1 LIGGMRD
8 LAHPPP
14 SCETAP
20 DAQRLAPARAS
31 RIHIKTA
38 SEPWEFEQ
46 IHRLNYRTFVDEIP
60 QHQANAD
67 GVLVDRFDRE
77 NTYII
82 ALDGRRLLAMMA
94 VRGTRPFS
102 LDAKLPDLDA
112 YLPAGRR
119 LCEFRLLAVEP
130 AHRAGRLL
138 QPLIEGVWRH
148 CEACGYDLAV
158 MSGTT
163 RQLKLYAHLGF
174 VPFGPIVGTP
184 GAEYQPMMLTLAAAQ
199 TVVRKVVPGAAL
211 AHRARAA
218 VTFLPG
224 PVAVGPRVQA
234 ALGEA
239 AASHRSAAFGEQFA
253 AVQARLRALTGA
265 AHVQLLLGS
274 GTLANDVVAAQLS
287 LRGGSGVILSNG
299 EFGDRL
305 IDHARR
311 FSLTFRD
318 VRTSWGRP
326 LDLAA
331 VERRLEADAPTW
343 MWFVHLETSTGV
355 LNDAA
360 ALQAM
365 GARRGV
371 AVCIDAIS
379 SLGNVPVD
387 LRHVQFATGVSGKG
401 LRAFPGIAMVFHE
414 SAAAASSGRLPRY
427 LDLELYARD
436 RGVPFTHSSNLIAAL
451 AAALQPD
458 DWTTRFAAVAAQTRW
473 LRAGLERRGFA
484 CVAAPSHQGAG
495 IVTIALPSSMCSTEV
510 AAALD
515 GEGFVVAAHSAYL
528 VDRNWIQVS
537 VMASPSRDDLRG
549 LIDALCRTAC

>member
-1 LIGGMRD
+1 MRD
-8 LAHPPP
+8 LAHPSP
-14 SCETAP
+14 SYDAAP
-20 DAQRLAPARAS
+20 DAQRLAPARPS
-31 RIHIKTA
+31 RIRIKTA

-67 GVLVDRFDRE
+67 GVLIDRFDGE

-82 ALDGRRLLAMMA
+82 AVDGNRLLAMIA

-112 YLPAGRR
+112 YLPTGRR

-148 CEACGYDLAV
+148 CESRGYDLAV

-199 TVVRKVVPGAAL
+199 TVVRKVVPGAGLPVAPRPVV
-211 AHRARAA
+211 A
-218 VTFLPG
+218 FLPG
-224 PVAVGPRVQA
+224 PVAVQPRVQA
-234 ALGEA
+234 ALGEPV
-239 AASHRSAAFGEQFA
+239 ASHRSAAFGERFA

-287 LRGGSGVILSNG
+287 LGGGRGVILSNG

-311 FSLTFRD
+311 FALTFSE
-318 VRTSWGRP
+318 VRASWGGP

-331 VERRLEADAPTW
+331 VERRLDAETPAW
-343 MWFVHLETSTGV
+343 IWFVQLETSTGV
-355 LNDAA
+355 LNGAA

-365 GARRGV
+365 CARRGV

-379 SLGNVPVD
+379 SLGNLPVD
-387 LRHVQFATGVSGKG
+387 LRHVHFATGVSGKG
-401 LRAFPGIAMVFHE
+401 LRAFPGIALVFHE
-414 SAAAASSGRLPRY
+414 SAAATSGGGVPRY

-436 RGVPFTHSSNLIAAL
+436 RGVPFTHSSNLLAAL
-451 AAALQPD
+451 DAALQAD
-458 DWTTRFAAVAAQTRW
+458 DWATRFAAVSAHTRW
-473 LRAGLERRGFA
+473 LRAGLERRGFV
-484 CVAAPSHQGAG
+484 CVAAPQHQGAG
-495 IVTIALPSSMCSTEV
+495 IVTIALPSSMRSTEI

-537 VMASPSRDDLRG
+537 VMASPSRDDLRR

>member
-1 LIGGMRD
+1 LIGGTRD
-8 LAHPPP
+8 LAHPPSRVAALAARRLSPAAP
-14 SCETAP
+14 SSI
-20 DAQRLAPARAS
+20 RV
-31 RIHIKTA
+31 KTA

-60 QHQANAD
+60 QHRANAD
-67 GVLVDRFDRE
+67 GVLVDRFDGE

-82 ALDGRRLLAMMA
+82 AVDGRRLLAMIA

-119 LCEFRLLAVEP
+119 LCEFRLLAVEQ

-148 CEACGYDLAV
+148 CDACGYDLAV

-174 VPFGPIVGTP
+174 VPFGPVVGTP

-199 TVVRKVVPGAAL
+199 TVVRKVVRGATL
-211 AHRARAA
+211 PAA
-218 VTFLPG
+218 SRSIVNLLPG
-224 PVAVGPRVQA
+224 PVAVQPRVQA

-239 AASHRSAAFGEQFA
+239 AASHRSAAFGDQFA

-287 LRGGSGVILSNG
+287 LRGGRGLILSNG
-299 EFGDRL
+299 EFGERL

-311 FSLTFRD
+311 FALTFRD
-318 VRTSWGRP
+318 VRTSWGCP

-331 VERRLEADAPTW
+331 VERCLDADRPAW
-343 MWFVHLETSTGV
+343 IWFVQLETSTGV

-365 GARRGV
+365 CARRRIT
-371 AVCIDAIS
+371 VCIDAIS
-379 SLGNVPVD
+379 ALGNLPVD
-387 LRHVQFATGVSGKG
+387 LGQVQFATGVSGKG
-401 LRAFPGIAMVFHE
+401 LGAFPGIALVFHDA
-414 SAAAASSGRLPRY
+414 AAAASGGRLARY

-451 AAALQPD
+451 DAALQHGE
-458 DWTTRFAAVAAQTRW
+458 WTARFAAVAAQTRW
-473 LRAGLERRGFA
+473 LRARLARRGFTT
-484 CVAAPSHQGAG
+484 VAPPEHQAAG
-495 IVTIALPSSMCSTEV
+495 IVTIALPPSMRSIEI

-515 GEGFVVAAHSAYL
+515 AEGFAVAAHSSYL

-549 LIDALCRTAC
+549 AIDALCRAAC

>member
-1 LIGGMRD
+1 LIGGTRN
-8 LAHPPP
+8 LGQPPP
-14 SCETAP
+14 ARVAAPERPTAI
-20 DAQRLAPARAS
+20 RV
-31 RIHIKTA
+31 KTA

-60 QHQANAD
+60 QHHANAD

-82 ALDGRRLLAMMA
+82 AVDGRRLLAMIA

-119 LCEFRLLAVEP
+119 VCEFRLLAVEQ

-148 CEACGYDLAV
+148 CDACGYDLAV

-174 VPFGPIVGTP
+174 EPFGPIVGTP

-199 TVVRKVVPGAAL
+199 TVVRKVVRGPVLPGTRRPIVAL
-211 AHRARAA
+211 
-218 VTFLPG
+218 LPG
-224 PVAVGPRVQA
+224 PVTVAPVVQA
-234 ALGEA
+234 ALGDA
-239 AASHRSAAFGEQFA
+239 AVSHRSAVFTERFA

-287 LRGGSGVILSNG
+287 LRGGSGLILSNG

-311 FSLTFRD
+311 FALTFSA
-318 VRTSWGRP
+318 VRAPWGCS
-326 LDLAA
+326 LDLGA
-331 VERRLEADAPTW
+331 VERCLATGAPSW
-343 MWFVHLETSTGV
+343 IWFVQLETSTGV

-365 GARRGV
+365 SARHRV
-371 AVCIDAIS
+371 SVCIDAIS
-379 SLGNVPVD
+379 SLGNLPVD
-387 LRHVQFATGVSGKG
+387 LGGVQFATGVSGKG
-401 LRAFPGIAMVFHE
+401 LGAFPGIAMVFHE
-414 SAAAASSGRLPRY
+414 SAAPASGGRLPRY
-427 LDLELYARD
+427 LDLELYAGD

-451 AAALQPD
+451 DAALQHD
-458 DWTTRFAAVAAQTRW
+458 DWSPRFEAVAAQTRW
-473 LRAGLERRGFA
+473 LRTRLERCGFTS
-484 CVAAPSHQGAG
+484 VAAPADQAAG
-495 IVTIALPSSMCSTEV
+495 VVTIALPPSMRSTEI
-510 AAALD
+510 AATLH
-515 GEGFVVAAHSAYL
+515 GEGFAVAAHSGYL
-528 VDRNWIQVS
+528 VERNWIQVS
-537 VMASPSRDDLRG
+537 LMASPPRDDLRG
-549 LIDALCRTAC
+549 LIDALCRAAC